1 MLKTILTEDLCPALL
16 SQADLDV
23 ILPEFRK
30 SKFGT
35 IGEFVAD
42 LIRRNKVHEEKEEM
56 YERHIKEWFEKWR
69 EEFLGS
75 IRKQTKIEELIEQR
89 RGLIAACRR
98 LREENKALK
107 EELRK
112 FQ

>member
-1 MLKTILTEDLCPALL
+1 MLKTILTEDLCPAPL

-56 YERHIKEWFEKWR
+56 YERHIKELF
-69 EEFLGS
+69 GG
-75 IRKQTKIEELIEQR
+75 IRKQMKIEQLIEQR
-89 RGLIAACRR
+89 RGLIAACRK
-98 LREENKALK
+98 LREENKALRSK
-107 EELRK
+107 IE
-112 FQ
+112 

>member
-1 MLKTILTEDLCPALL
+1 MPKTILTEDLCPAPL

-30 SKFGT
+30 SGFKT
-35 IGEFVAD
+35 KGEFVAD
-42 LIRRNKVHEEKEEM
+42 LIRRNKAHEEKEEM
-56 YERHIKEWFEKWR
+56 YERHIKEWFEKWH

-75 IRKQTKIEELIEQR
+75 IRKQMKIEQLIEQR

-98 LREENKALK
+98 LREENKALRSK
-107 EELRK
+107 IE
-112 FQ
+112 